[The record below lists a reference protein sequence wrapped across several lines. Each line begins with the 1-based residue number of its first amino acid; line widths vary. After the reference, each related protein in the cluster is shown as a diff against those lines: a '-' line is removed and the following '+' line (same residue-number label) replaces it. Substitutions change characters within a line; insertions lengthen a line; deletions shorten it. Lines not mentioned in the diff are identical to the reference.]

1 MEGVVSDLFSA
12 GLALS
17 TKRTYRSGTNRYIRM
32 CSLANVTPFP
42 VSEKSLCLFVGHLFA
57 DRLSSQT
64 VKSYLAAVRY
74 SQISLGLGDP
84 RVDAM
89 PQLGYVLRGA
99 KKLAKKGKKPRLPIS
114 PEILHSLR
122 SYWERLQPGDD
133 FNIKMLWAAA
143 CMCFFGFLR
152 SGEIVVPSAREF
164 DPEVHLAQGDVLVS
178 DPANPSYIEVR
189 IKASK
194 TDPFRLGVSVYLGRT
209 GSLLCPV
216 AAILSY
222 MVTRGPESGAFFRF
236 EDGKPLTR
244 QRFVKEV
251 RTALAASGIDA
262 SLYSGHSFRIGAA
275 TTAAQRG
282 VSDAVIKMLG
292 RWESSAYTLYIRT
305 PRSQLC
311 EVTRIIA

>member
-1 MEGVVSDLFSA
+1 M
-12 GLALS
+12 
-17 TKRTYRSGTNRYIRM
+17 
-32 CSLANVTPFP
+32 TPFP

-89 PQLGYVLRGA
+89 PQL
-99 KKLAKKGKKPRLPIS
+99 AKKGKKPRLPIS
-114 PEILHSLR
+114 PEILHSR
-122 SYWERLQPGDD
+122 CSYWERLQPGED
-133 FNIKMLWAAA
+133 FNVKMLWAAA

-152 SGEIVVPSAREF
+152 SGEVVVPPALEF
-164 DPEVHLAQGDVLVS
+164 DPEIHLAQGDVLVS
-178 DPANPSYIEVR
+178 DPANPSYLEVR

-222 MVTRGPESGAFFRF
+222 MVTRGPESGAFFR
-236 EDGKPLTR
+236 
-244 QRFVKEV
+244 
-251 RTALAASGIDA
+251 
-262 SLYSGHSFRIGAA
+262 SL
-275 TTAAQRG
+275 
-282 VSDAVIKMLG
+282 
-292 RWESSAYTLYIRT
+292 
-305 PRSQLC
+305 
-311 EVTRIIA
+311 